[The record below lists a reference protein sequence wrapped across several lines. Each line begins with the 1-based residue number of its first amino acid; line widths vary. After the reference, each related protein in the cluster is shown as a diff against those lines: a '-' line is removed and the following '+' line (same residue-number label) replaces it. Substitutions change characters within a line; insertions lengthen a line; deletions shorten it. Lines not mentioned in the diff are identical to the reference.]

1 MPKKKKT
8 SSKPVESKYPK
19 LTLLTPI
26 YNRTRWLPLMIA
38 NVTQFDYV
46 REDLTWF
53 ILDSKDGDED
63 IRLFQDERELEMVR
77 KSIAPIKLI
86 YEYIPR
92 KMTIAEKRNYLVKN
106 SPTNWWAN
114 VDSDDIY
121 FEGYLQYS
129 IDKMKSEK
137 KQLCG
142 SKQMIFI
149 YPHHDYQISAIQC
162 PANRQAHEATMV
174 GTQKYVRSMSG
185 FTKNDTKGEG
195 ASLIDGNENNVCMTE
210 CAKQMIC
217 VCHNRNT
224 CCKDQF
230 IEKRVEGAQFTG
242 MKFELLKQMMKDE
255 VKAGYQNL
263 AEFTADP
270 PQPEPE
276 PEPEY
281 RGTEKIE
288 YQEGLSS

>member
-1 MPKKKKT
+1 MPKKKKISNQKT
-8 SSKPVESKYPK
+8 KSNNVLESKYPK
-19 LTLLTPI
+19 ITMLTPV
-26 YNRTRWLPLMIA
+26 YNRSRWIPLMIA
-38 NVTQFDYV
+38 NIATFDYV
-46 REDLTWF
+46 KKDITWF

-63 IRLFQDERELEMVR
+63 IRLFNSPEEIQLVKDTI
-77 KSIAPIKLI
+77 KPINLI

-114 VDSDDIY
+114 MDSDDIY
-121 FEGYLQYS
+121 MESYLQYS
-129 IDKMKSEK
+129 IDKMKAEK
-137 KQLCG
+137 KELCG
-142 SKQMIFI
+142 SKQMLFI

-174 GTQKYVRSMSG
+174 GTKKYVRSMSG
-185 FTKNDTKGEG
+185 FTKNDKKGEG

-230 IEKRVEGAQFTG
+230 LDKKCEGA
-242 MKFELLKQMMKDE
+242 KFEGLKFEILKDIMKEE
-255 VKAGYQNL
+255 VADGYQNL
-263 AEFTADP
+263 AEFKAQ
-270 PQPEPE
+270 PQPETEPE
-276 PEPEY
+276 PE
-281 RGTEKIE
+281 
-288 YQEGLSS
+288 S